1 MSPSALPLIS
11 ARDYPGFQQMI
22 AELRQT
28 EHEEWLDDHAKAI
41 AYRRSRNGSVEIP
54 VSPDE
59 FDGWLKETGQPC
71 HLELL
76 WGLCRS
82 QGGAPFA
89 DCRYLERLRMRL
101 DCENDREATFDGG
114 HDPW

>member
-11 ARDYPGFQQMI
+11 EHDYPAFQQMI

-28 EHEEWLDDHAKAI
+28 DYEEWREDHAKSI
-41 AYRRSRNGSVEIP
+41 AYRRSRNGSVEVP

-76 WGLCRS
+76 WAFAEAKAESVPRTAGRS
-82 QGGAPFA
+82 
-89 DCRYLERLRMRL
+89 
-101 DCENDREATFDGG
+101 T
-114 HDPW
+114 H

>member
-41 AYRRSRNGSVEIP
+41 AYRHSRNGSVEIP

-76 WGLCRS
+76 W
-82 QGGAPFA
+82 AFA
-89 DCRYLERLRMRL
+89 EAKAERLSRTPPTPRTI
-101 DCENDREATFDGG
+101 ENA
-114 HDPW
+114 P

>member
-11 ARDYPGFQQMI
+11 ERDYPTFQQII

-28 EHEEWLDDHAKAI
+28 EYEEWREDHAKSM
-41 AYRRSRNGSVEIP
+41 AYRRSRNGSVEVP

-59 FDGWLKETGQPC
+59 FDGWLKETGQRS

-76 WGLCRS
+76 WAFAEARVERVS
-82 QGGAPFA
+82 RTAGGST
-89 DCRYLERLRMRL
+89 D
-101 DCENDREATFDGG
+101 
-114 HDPW
+114 

>member
-1 MSPSALPLIS
+1 MSPSVLPLIS
-11 ARDYPGFQQMI
+11 ERDYPAFQQMI

-28 EHEEWLDDHAKAI
+28 EYEEWLEDHAKSI
-41 AYRRSRNGSVEIP
+41 AYRRSRNGSVEIL

-76 WGLCRS
+76 W
-82 QGGAPFA
+82 AFA
-89 DCRYLERLRMRL
+89 EARAERLSGTAGTS
-101 DCENDREATFDGG
+101 ND
-114 HDPW
+114 